1 MPALKREN
9 CVRINLYVPDDL
21 LRYIDEYAKKIG
33 ASRTV
38 TVNLILRNFVDQ
50 QEVIRVGSILS
61 NLANDE
67 NEIKKLL
74 GNVNG

>member
-1 MPALKREN
+1 M
-9 CVRINLYVPDDL
+9 
-21 LRYIDEYAKKIG
+21 
-33 ASRTV
+33 
-38 TVNLILRNFVDQ
+38 NLILRNFVDQ